1 MESVRRFLA
10 LSATCALLAALAI
23 AQAVSGSMAQDLR
36 NYVATPAVSGYESA
50 LANHIADELAAFNPT
65 RDNLGDVIVTLS
77 PPAAATGAPLLL
89 VAPLDEPGYVVSAI
103 TSQGYLRVERLPT
116 RGFLP
121 LFNVLATGQPIQ
133 VQTPSGHW
141 LQGVVTGLS
150 VHLRGGRLNPP
161 DPANLDNMYVDVGA
175 SSAAEARAAGVHVLS
190 PIALDRQL
198 QVLGDGALAGFSIG
212 DRYGAAVLVEALR
225 HVDAAKLPGPVTI
238 AFVTQQWSG
247 GRGLARVREQ
257 LAQQTTA
264 AAPVPAVLVG
274 WPAPPRQA
282 RRLRAAQAAASVP
295 TLQSWSIPV
304 HWRSTPAATIDA
316 KPLDDLVARVEK
328 ALGETPSAPLLPQP
342 ALLPPPPLPARP
354 ATAPTPT
361 AALQQLVAQ
370 YGVHPHE
377 SRVAQAI
384 QNLLPPWAHPI
395 SDSAGDLVLHGADSG
410 PNAPRILFVAHQD
423 ETGFA
428 VQAIAPD
435 GRVRLETRGGV
446 DLRFYIGHPLVVHTG
461 QGMRPAVLELPQGWD
476 QPGFKFER
484 GMPLWADVGAHTP
497 AEVQALGIA
506 AGDTVTIPKRY
517 RALLADRASA
527 RSFDDR
533 VGCAALIA
541 AAWALGPSLPGRDV
555 TLAWSTGEEEGLL
568 GAKVIAARM
577 AAAGHAPDY
586 VFAIDTFVSS
596 DSPLESHR
604 YADAALGDGFVIR
617 AIDDSSITPWD
628 LARRVRSMA
637 LAAHIPVQIGETS
650 GGNDGSAF
658 LPYGSVDLPLGW
670 PLRTSHS
677 PAEVID
683 TRDLD
688 SLTQI
693 IETLAH
699 SW

>member
-1 MESVRRFLA
+1 MKSVRR
-10 LSATCALLAALAI
+10 LAALLSVCFLSAALAA
-23 AQAVSGSMAQDLR
+23 AQTVPGSFAQDLR
-36 NYVATPAVSGYESA
+36 DYVATPAVSGYESA
-50 LANHIADELAAFNPT
+50 LADHIARELAAFNPT
-65 RDNLGDVIVTLS
+65 RDNLGDVIVTLA
-77 PPAAATGAPLLL
+77 PPAAATGMPLLL

-121 LFNVLATGQPIQ
+121 LFNVLATGQPIR
-133 VQTPSGHW
+133 VRTPAGDW
-141 LQGVVTGLS
+141 LPGVITGLS

-198 QVLGDGALAGFSIG
+198 QVLGDGALSGFSIG

-225 HVDAAKLPGPVTI
+225 HLDAAKLPGPVTL

-247 GRGLARVREQ
+247 GRGLARVREL
-257 LAQQTTA
+257 LAQQMNA
-264 AAPVPAVLVG
+264 QAPVPTVLVG
-274 WPAPPRQA
+274 WPAPPRRA
-282 RRLRAAQAAASVP
+282 RRLRAAPTAAQAP
-295 TLQSWSIPV
+295 ELQYWSIPV
-304 HWRSTPAATIDA
+304 QWRSTPAATIEA
-316 KPLDDLVARVEK
+316 QPLEDLLTRAEK
-328 ALGETPSAPLLPQP
+328 ALGEPPSAPLLPQP

-354 ATAPTPT
+354 ATAPAPT
-361 AALQQLVAQ
+361 TVLQQLVAQ

-395 SDSAGDLVLHGADSG
+395 SDSTGNLVLHWADGG

-428 VQAIAPD
+428 VQAVAPD
-435 GRVRLETRGGV
+435 GRLRLETRGGV
-446 DLRFYIGHPLVVHTG
+446 DLRFYVGHPLFVHTG
-461 QGMRPAVLELPQGWD
+461 QGMRPAVLELPPGWD
-476 QPGFKFER
+476 QPNFELNR
-484 GMPLWADVGAHTP
+484 GMPLWADVGAHTL

-541 AAWALGPSLPGRDV
+541 AAWKLGPSLPGRDV

-577 AAAGHAPDY
+577 AAAGRAPDY

-604 YADAALGDGFVIR
+604 YADAPLGDGFVIR

-637 LAAHIPVQIGETS
+637 LAAHIPVQVGETS

-658 LPYGSVDLPLGW
+658 LPYGSIDVPLGW

-688 SLTQI
+688 ALTQI